1 MGKNPGPFLHV
12 EVPNIMFRL
21 MVPKNANMI
30 NKTFK
35 TILDIITNH
44 YGSLKKAKT
53 SQQFRYNYNGQK
65 NHLRTFS
72 TLLKCRIS
80 CSTALI

>member
-44 YGSLKKAKT
+44 YGSLKKLK
-53 SQQFRYNYNGQK
+53 
-65 NHLRTFS
+65 
-72 TLLKCRIS
+72 LLSSSDIIIMDKKI
-80 CSTALI
+80 T